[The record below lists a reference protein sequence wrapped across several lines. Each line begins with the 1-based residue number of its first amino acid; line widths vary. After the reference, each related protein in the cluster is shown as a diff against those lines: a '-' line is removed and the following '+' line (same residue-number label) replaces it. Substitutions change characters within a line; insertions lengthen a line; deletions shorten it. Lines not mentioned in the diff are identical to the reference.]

1 MSLTLKAKMNFGNV
15 LVLSLL
21 AIMGG
26 FSYKQS
32 RALADKDRWVAHSRE
47 VLDLCEAL
55 RVHFTESGTARRAYV
70 SDGDPTQI
78 PVFEAASSATL
89 AVIPV
94 LRLEVVDNPGQEVR
108 LNELETAV
116 RSRLRLFEQSIQSHQ
131 RNVHDEKEQEAIS
144 EEGLNLTFHAVDEIR
159 MFEDVERGLL
169 QQRVGEAEAASRRAA
184 GINEFLGLSVFLLL
198 IIAAWIVNRELTRRN
213 AAEEA
218 VGKER
223 ELLESILNS
232 CTDVVEVADETGR
245 IILRNPAAKRLC
257 HGVKTEPPT
266 EDVPK
271 HLGFHRADGVTPFA
285 ARDLPLAR
293 AVRGESVDELEVF
306 MQCPDSP
313 DGRYFLAAGGPLMDN
328 QSNRRGGVIFLR
340 DITQRK
346 HDNERLSAALLESE
360 RIMRERSELSNLTD
374 LFQSCHDVEEACEVV
389 KALSGAIFDSRP
401 GMLCLTNSSRNLVE
415 GCASWG
421 DCASTKDVFEPSDC
435 WGLRQGKPYVGG
447 AGATLLRCPHIVE
460 VRSGYLCTPLVA
472 QGETYGVLYIED
484 KPGQPESS
492 AARSAEQS
500 QQFLS
505 LATAVAERIS
515 LAVANL
521 KLREVLRD
529 QSIQDPLTGLFNR
542 RYLEQSLDREVHRAA
557 RSSRSISL
565 AMLDIDHFKHFND
578 TFGHQA
584 GDFLLREVAALLK
597 ARVRGGDLACRFGG
611 EEFALVLAETD
622 TDGARACIEK
632 IREAVKHLAL
642 QFRGQSLGAVT
653 VSAGIAAF
661 PQQSENSE
669 GLIHMADMA
678 LYRAKKE
685 GRDRVVISQE
695 HEVVPKLAK
704 TL

>member
-1 MSLTLKAKMNFGNV
+1 MNFANV

-26 FSYKQS
+26 FSYKES
-32 RALADKDRWVAHSRE
+32 RALAEKDLWVSHSRE

-70 SDGDPTQI
+70 TDRDATQI
-78 PVFEAASSATL
+78 PAFESASKATL
-89 AVIPV
+89 AQIPL
-94 LRLEVVDNPGQEVR
+94 LRQKVADNPSQEAR
-108 LNELETAV
+108 LGELEIAV
-116 RSRLRLFEQSIQSHQ
+116 RARLRLFEESVQSHQ
-131 RNVHDEKEQEAIS
+131 RNVHDEKNQETIS

-159 MFEDVERGLL
+159 IFEDVERGLL
-169 QQRVGEAEAASRRAA
+169 QQRVAEAEAASRRASR
-184 GINEFLGLSVFLLL
+184 INEFLGLSVFLLL
-198 IIAAWIVNRELTRRN
+198 IIAAWIVSRELTRRN

-232 CTDVVEVADETGR
+232 CMDIVEVADETGR

-257 HGVKTEPPT
+257 HDLKGEVSVEKF
-266 EDVPK
+266 PK
-271 HLGFHRADGVTPFA
+271 HLGFHREDGVTLLEA
-285 ARDLPLAR
+285 HDLPLAR
-293 AVRGESVDELEVF
+293 AVRGESVDEMEVY
-306 MQCPDSP
+306 MQCPDAGE
-313 DGRYFLAAGGPLMDN
+313 GRYFLAAGGPLVDN
-328 QSNRRGGVIFLR
+328 RGDRRGGVIFLR
-340 DITQRK
+340 DITQRR
-346 HDNERLSAALLESE
+346 HDKERLSAALLESE
-360 RIMRERSELSNLTD
+360 RITRERSELTKLTD
-374 LFQSCHDVEEACEVV
+374 LFQSCHDVREACEVV
-389 KALSGAIFDSRP
+389 KALSGTIFESRP

-421 DCASTKDVFEPSDC
+421 DCSSTKDVFEPSDC
-435 WGLRQGKPYVGG
+435 WGLRQGKPYVGT
-447 AGATLLRCPHIVE
+447 AGATLLRCPHIVDI
-460 VRSGYLCTPLVA
+460 RAGYLCMPLVA

-484 KPGQPESS
+484 QPAQPGSS
-492 AARSAEQS
+492 TDAFQKQS

-557 RSSRSISL
+557 RAGRSISL

-584 GDFLLREVAALLK
+584 GDLLLREVAAVFK
-597 ARVRGGDLACRFGG
+597 ARVRAGDLACRFGG

-622 TDGARACIEK
+622 TNGAHTCVEK

-653 VSAGIAAF
+653 LSAGIAAF
-661 PQQSENSE
+661 PEQSENSE
-669 GLIHMADMA
+669 GLIHMADVA

-685 GRDRVVISQE
+685 GRDRVVVSDVR
-695 HEVVPKLAK
+695 EVVPKLEK

>member
-1 MSLTLKAKMNFGNV
+1 MNFANV
-15 LVLSLL
+15 FVLSLL

-26 FSYKQS
+26 FSYKEN
-32 RALADKDRWVAHSRE
+32 RTLAGKDLWVAHSRE

-55 RVHFTESGTARRAYV
+55 RIHFTESGTARRAYV
-70 SDGDPTQI
+70 TDGDPTQI
-78 PVFEAASSATL
+78 PAFEAASKASL
-89 AVIPV
+89 AVIPL
-94 LRLEVVDNPGQEVR
+94 LRQEVADNPGQEVR
-108 LNELETAV
+108 LNELEIAV
-116 RSRLRLFEQSIQSHQ
+116 RSRLRLFEESIQSHK
-131 RNVHDEKEQEAIS
+131 RNAHDQKEQEAIS
-144 EEGLNLTFHAVDEIR
+144 EAGLNLTFHAVDEIR
-159 MFEDVERGLL
+159 MFEDVERGLM
-169 QQRVGEAEAASRRAA
+169 QQRVADAEAASRGASR
-184 GINEFLGLSVFLLL
+184 INEFLGAAVFLLL

-232 CTDVVEVADETGR
+232 CRDVVEVADETGR

-257 HGVKTEPPT
+257 LDAKSEESVNN
-266 EDVPK
+266 VPK
-271 HLGFHRADGVTPFA
+271 HLGFHREDGVTPFA

-293 AVRGESVDELEVF
+293 AVRGESVDELEVYT
-306 MQCPDSP
+306 QCPDPS

-328 QSNRRGGVIFLR
+328 QGNRRGGVVFLR
-340 DITQRK
+340 DITERK
-346 HDNERLSAALLESE
+346 HDTERLSAALLESE
-360 RIMRERSELSNLTD
+360 RITRERSELTKLTD
-374 LFQSCHDVEEACEVV
+374 LFQSCHDVDEACEVV
-389 KALSGAIFDSRP
+389 KALSGAIFESRP

-421 DCASTKDVFEPSDC
+421 DCSSTKDVFEPSDC
-435 WGLRQGKPYVGG
+435 WGLRQGKPYVGA

-460 VRSGYLCTPLVA
+460 IRAGYLCMPLVA

-484 KPGQPESS
+484 RPAQAGSS
-492 AARSAEQS
+492 PAAFATQS
-500 QQFLS
+500 QEFLS

-521 KLREVLRD
+521 KLRAVLRD

-584 GDFLLREVAALLK
+584 GDLLLREVAAVLK

-632 IREAVKHLAL
+632 IRDAVKHLAL

-661 PQQSENSE
+661 PAQSENSE
-669 GLIHMADMA
+669 GLIHMADVA

-685 GRDRVVISQE
+685 GRDRVVVSQE
-695 HEVVPKLAK
+695 HEVAPKLQK

>member
-1 MSLTLKAKMNFGNV
+1 MSSTLKTRMNFANV

-26 FSYKQS
+26 FSYKEN
-32 RALADKDRWVAHSRE
+32 RALAEKDRWVSHSRE

-55 RVHFTESGTARRAYV
+55 RIHFTESGSARRAYIT
-70 SDGDPTQI
+70 DEDATQV
-78 PVFEAASSATL
+78 PVFQAASRATL
-89 AVIPV
+89 ALIPL
-94 LRLEVVDNPGQEVR
+94 LRQKVVDNPSQEVR
-108 LNELETAV
+108 LNELEIAV
-116 RSRLRLFEQSIQSHQ
+116 RSRLRLFERSIESHQ
-131 RNVHDEKEQEAIS
+131 RNAHDEKEQEAIS
-144 EEGLNLTFHAVDEIR
+144 EEGVNLTFHAVDEIR

-169 QQRVGEAEAASRRAA
+169 QQRVTEAEAASRRA
-184 GINEFLGLSVFLLL
+184 GRINEFLGLSVFLLL
-198 IIAAWIVNRELTRRN
+198 IIAAWIVSRELTRRN

-257 HGVKTEPPT
+257 HDASSQVSAES
-266 EDVPK
+266 VPQ
-271 HLGFHRADGVTPFA
+271 HLGFQREDGVTPFA
-285 ARDLPLAR
+285 ARDLPLSR
-293 AVRGESVDELEVF
+293 AVRGETVDELEVYI
-306 MQCPDSP
+306 QCPDPSH
-313 DGRYFLAAGGPLMDN
+313 GRYFIAAGGPLLDN
-328 QSNRRGGVIFLR
+328 QGSRRGGVIFLR

-346 HDNERLSAALLESE
+346 QDNERLSAALLESE
-360 RIMRERSELSNLTD
+360 RTTRERSELTKLTD

-389 KALSGAIFDSRP
+389 KALAGTILGSRP

-415 GCASWG
+415 GCAIWG
-421 DCASTKDVFEPSDC
+421 DCASTKEVFEPSEC
-435 WGLRQGKPYVGG
+435 WGLRQGKPYVGSP
-447 AGATLLRCPHIVE
+447 GATLLRCPHIVE
-460 VRSGYLCTPLVA
+460 TRYGYLCMPLVA

-484 KPGQPESS
+484 EPARPGSS
-492 AARSAEQS
+492 ADASSHPS

-557 RSSRSISL
+557 RAGRSISL
-565 AMLDIDHFKHFND
+565 AMLDIDHFKNFND

-584 GDFLLREVAALLK
+584 GDLLLREVAAIFK

-622 TDGARACIEK
+622 TEGARACIEK

-661 PQQSENSE
+661 PAQSENSE
-669 GLIHMADMA
+669 GLIHMADVA

-685 GRDRVVISQE
+685 VRDRVVVSQE
-695 HEVVPKLAK
+695 HEVAPKLQN

>member
-1 MSLTLKAKMNFGNV
+1 MNLGNV

-26 FSYKQS
+26 FSYKETRVQ
-32 RALADKDRWVAHSRE
+32 ADKDRWVAHSRA
-47 VLDLCEAL
+47 VLDLCEAM
-55 RVHFTESGTARRAYV
+55 RIHFTESGNARRTYV
-70 SDGDPTQI
+70 ADEDATQI
-78 PVFEAASSATL
+78 PAFEASSKGTL
-89 AVIPV
+89 AVIPL
-94 LRLEVVDNPGQEVR
+94 LRQEVVDNPGQEVR
-108 LNELETAV
+108 LNELEIAV
-116 RSRLRLFEQSIQSHQ
+116 RARLQLFERSVQSHQ
-131 RNVHDEKEQEAIS
+131 RNAHDDKEQKAIS
-144 EEGLNLTFHAVDEIR
+144 EEGVNLTFHAVDEIR

-169 QQRVGEAEAASRRAA
+169 QQRVAEAEAADGRASR
-184 GINEFLGLSVFLLL
+184 INEFLGASVFLLL
-198 IIAAWIVNRELTRRN
+198 IIAAWIVNRELARRN

-223 ELLESILNS
+223 EFLESILNS
-232 CTDVVEVADETGR
+232 CRDVVEVADETGR

-257 HGVKTEPPT
+257 HDGES
-266 EDVPK
+266 DVTAENFPK
-271 HLGFHRADGVTPFA
+271 HLGFHREDGITPFGA
-285 ARDLPLAR
+285 HDLPLTR
-293 AVRGESVDELEVF
+293 AVRGESIDELEVY
-306 MQCPDSP
+306 MQCPDLS

-328 QSNRRGGVIFLR
+328 QGNRRGGVIFLR

-360 RIMRERSELSNLTD
+360 RITRERSELTKLTD
-374 LFQSCHDVEEACEVV
+374 LFQSCHDVGEACEVV
-389 KALSGAIFDSRP
+389 KALSGAIFASRP

-415 GCASWG
+415 CCANWG
-421 DCASTKDVFEPSDC
+421 DCSSTKDTFEPSDC
-435 WGLRQGKPYVGG
+435 WGLRQGKPYMGA

-460 VRSGYLCTPLVA
+460 IRAGYLCMPLVA

-484 KPGQPESS
+484 KPSQPESS
-492 AARSAEQS
+492 TNTFPNQS

-542 RYLEQSLDREVHRAA
+542 RYLEQSLDREVHRATRA
-557 RSSRSISL
+557 KRSISL

-584 GDFLLREVAALLK
+584 GDLLLREVAAVFK
-597 ARVRGGDLACRFGG
+597 ARVRAGDLACRFGG
-611 EEFALVLAETD
+611 EEFALVLAETN

-642 QFRGQSLGAVT
+642 QFRGQSLGSVT
-653 VSAGIAAF
+653 ISAGIAAF
-661 PQQSENSE
+661 PEQSENAE
-669 GLIHMADMA
+669 GLIHMADDA

-685 GRDRVVISQE
+685 GRDRVVVCHD
-695 HEVVPKLAK
+695 HEAAP
-704 TL
+704 TLEKSL